1 MLCAIYHTMWRNE
14 GSRNGTS
21 NHGILPYGTDCHGMS
36 RHVTA
41 WHVTPPQLKSRQV
54 AIRYVAQRH
63 VMASHITAR
72 FPIARHIT
80 ARHVSSRQYVS
91 PPAAFGNSSKNLFY
105 FLNLC
110 HCTLVVKAYSA
121 LARIVARGTSHSV
134 KFSRRSWGY
143 DFKRTPDSTHATFSS
158 LGRKSLSSVASQT
171 GSNVRLCSVV

>member
-1 MLCAIYHTMWRNE
+1 MKGHVTVPQITAFCPTAQTVTVCHVTSRHGTLPRRNL
-14 GSRNGTS
+14 S
-21 NHGILPYGTDCHGMS
+21 HGKLPYGTLPSG
-36 RHVTA
+36 T
-41 WHVTPPQLKSRQV
+41 SRQV
-54 AIRYVAQRH
+54 T
-63 VMASHITAR
+63 SR

-110 HCTLVVKAYSA
+110 YCTLVVKAYSA
-121 LARIVARGTSHSV
+121 LVRIVARGTSHSV
-134 KFSRRSWGY
+134 KFSQRSCGY
-143 DFKRTPDSTHATFSS
+143 DFKRTPDSTHVTFSS

>member
-14 GSRNGTS
+14 GSRNSTS
-21 NHGILPYGTDCHGMS
+21 NPGILPYGTDCHGLS

-41 WHVTPPQLKSRQV
+41 WHVTPPQLKARQV

-72 FPIARHIT
+72 FPI

-110 HCTLVVKAYSA
+110 YCTLVVKAYSA
-121 LARIVARGTSHSV
+121 LVRIVTRGTSHSV
-134 KFSRRSWGY
+134 KFSQRSWGY
-143 DFKRTPDSTHATFSS
+143 DFKRTPDSIHATFSS